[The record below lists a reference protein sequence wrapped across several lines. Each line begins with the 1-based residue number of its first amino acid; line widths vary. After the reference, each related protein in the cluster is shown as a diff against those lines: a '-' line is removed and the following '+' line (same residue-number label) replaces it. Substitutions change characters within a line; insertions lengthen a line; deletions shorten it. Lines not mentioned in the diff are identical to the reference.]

1 MDAEW
6 SYDRNSGR
14 YRDAKGRFLS
24 KEAVGK
30 IVDGRIG
37 KLETQLKQFTRMLGD
52 GSITLDQWQGS
63 VRESLKAAHIQAATI
78 GYGGRSGMG
87 SAEYGRIGQ
96 RLRGEYA
103 YLQGFVRDL
112 IDGRISAP
120 MAVARIGLY
129 AQSVRG
135 SYWQGTE
142 MKEQQRG
149 FSLMRRI
156 LDDQAVHC
164 QDCLSLCRSWHC
176 AYWQRAHAWHS
187 LRMWSAL
194 QMQRQVFQ
202 TTSARSSRVILP
214 LSSGRFRFSYGE
226 DTVLWRCL
234 CANGLWA
241 SS

>member
-112 IDGRISAP
+112 IDGRISSP

-129 AQSVRG
+129 ALSVRG

-164 QDCLSLCRSWHC
+164 QDCLR
-176 AYWQRAHAWHS
+176 Y
-187 LRMWSAL
+187 
-194 QMQRQVFQ
+194 
-202 TTSARSSRVILP
+202 SARGIVPIGSVPMPGIRCECGARCKCSVRY
-214 LSSGRFRFSYGE
+214 FRQQAP
-226 DTVLWRCL
+226 VVPV
-234 CANGLWA
+234 
-241 SS
+241 

>member
-164 QDCLSLCRSWHC
+164 ASCLSYAARGIVPIGSVPMPGVRCECGARCKCSVR
-176 AYWQRAHAWHS
+176 YF
-187 LRMWSAL
+187 
-194 QMQRQVFQ
+194 RQQAPV
-202 TTSARSSRVILP
+202 VP
-214 LSSGRFRFSYGE
+214 
-226 DTVLWRCL
+226 V
-234 CANGLWA
+234 
-241 SS
+241 

>member
-14 YRDAKGRFLS
+14 YRDARGRFLS

-164 QDCLSLCRSWHC
+164 QDCLSYSSKGVVPIGSLPLPGQRCECRSRC
-176 AYWQRAHAWHS
+176 RCRVEYF
-187 LRMWSAL
+187 
-194 QMQRQVFQ
+194 RQQFPV
-202 TTSARSSRVILP
+202 TMV
-214 LSSGRFRFSYGE
+214 
-226 DTVLWRCL
+226 
-234 CANGLWA
+234 
-241 SS
+241 

>member
-164 QDCLSLCRSWHC
+164 QDCLSYSSKGVVPIGSLPLPGQRCECRSRC
-176 AYWQRAHAWHS
+176 RCRVEYF
-187 LRMWSAL
+187 
-194 QMQRQVFQ
+194 RQQFPV
-202 TTSARSSRVILP
+202 TMV
-214 LSSGRFRFSYGE
+214 
-226 DTVLWRCL
+226 
-234 CANGLWA
+234 
-241 SS
+241 